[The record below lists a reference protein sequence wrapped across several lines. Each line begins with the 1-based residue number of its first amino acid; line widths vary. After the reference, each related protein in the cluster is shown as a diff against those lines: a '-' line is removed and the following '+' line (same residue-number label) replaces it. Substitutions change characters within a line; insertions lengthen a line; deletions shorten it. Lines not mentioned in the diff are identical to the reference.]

1 MDTHPDAALTD
12 EERDILQEVMNI
24 AFGKASA
31 DLAEVIDI
39 YVVLSVPY
47 IKLLRAAELPE
58 HIVEQV
64 KAYSAV
70 SIVEQNFLG
79 KFRGVA
85 LLIFP
90 SGAGSALVSLL
101 GSEQDALSGAE
112 GIAMLEKET
121 LIEIGNILIGA
132 CVGKVA
138 ELLND
143 VVTYSPP
150 RVIIKDSPHNTITR
164 ELFDPNGTAIL
175 MKTVFSFEKRD
186 VSGFLF
192 LLTNDESI
200 GWLKTALHEFLEKY
214 A

>member
-1 MDTHPDAALTD
+1 MDTHPDTTFTD

-47 IKLLRAAELPE
+47 IKLLRSAELPE
-58 HIVEQV
+58 HIVEEV

-79 KFRGVA
+79 KFRGAA

-101 GSEQDALSGAE
+101 GSEQDALSSAE

-121 LIEIGNILIGA
+121 LIEVGNILIGA

-150 RVIIKDSPHNTITR
+150 RVIVKDSPHSTITR
-164 ELFDPNGTAIL
+164 GLFDPNGTAIL